1 MAAGA
6 AGPDGADGADGAVG
20 GAALG
25 WLLMARAFALES
37 FFEPLTLGA
46 EREAGTAGTG
56 GAFPPRSAA
65 IDSRSDVLQRCKLST
80 TVWYSCSGVGGGG
93 LFALSG
99 SLDFVRLRVAGLEAL
114 ASSALTLLVS
124 ESGFASGGA
133 GGAGSRPRISSSNAL
148 ALEALLAWLA

>member
-6 AGPDGADGADGAVG
+6 AGPDGADGAAGS
-20 GAALG
+20 AALG
-25 WLLMARAFALES
+25 WLLMASAFALDS
-37 FFEPLTLGA
+37 FFEPLTLRA

-56 GAFPPRSAA
+56 GAFPLRSAA

-93 LFALSG
+93 LFEVSG
-99 SLDFVRLRVAGLEAL
+99 SLDFVAGLEAL
-114 ASSALTLLVS
+114 ASSLLVS

-148 ALEALLAWLA
+148 ALEALLAWFA